1 MKIQSLKVKNIRS
14 VKKLEI
20 ELPESAILF
29 YGDIGSGK
37 SSVLKAIEF
46 ALFGTL
52 SSGNLSG
59 TSLLRRGEK
68 KASVELTFLVDE
80 KSYTIY
86 RELKQVVRKE
96 KETVIAGDNWLI
108 EEGVKESYATT
119 DLRRKVLSILNYSVP
134 RYERRNSIDIFRYTV
149 YTPQE
154 EIKAIL
160 QADSDERFEILKD
173 VFEIEK
179 YENTLANL
187 VTVKK
192 RLNVDLR
199 DIDRDIKAIGAPE
212 EDILGKEQEIA
223 DQTSKIEAK
232 NSQILSKKK
241 VLSEQKKKY
250 DIIQQEFNEYSKKFT
265 EINSKQEIIK
275 SNRDTVFGNEQKLKN
290 LKAEIKKKQKELHKI
305 PEMGLPTDRSELE
318 LEEGMDHTQELMQE
332 KIDQKGGIS
341 QTIENYDELLKAGKC
356 PFCHQPIHDKKQF
369 KEELKNAQQTLK
381 SISKDIHKME
391 QEIANGKGLLKN
403 LREYHTNEE
412 KKNGLK
418 EVIQEKQRR
427 ESDLTTSN
435 KNSTKIMTLTE
446 KEIENILK
454 SYKIASLEEF
464 RQVEQEIKRRREDQN
479 KIVEESQSDLTRV
492 EKEASTF
499 EAELINLQAELKYLH
514 EEKKR
519 KEQLKESHAYMSS
532 IRNWVDDQLP
542 VLLKDIERT
551 ILTTTA
557 IQFDHY
563 FKQWFRELVEE
574 ENIDIEINPE
584 DFQPIVRMNGYESPF
599 ADMSGGEKSAL
610 SLAYRLALNKVI
622 STKHQEV
629 KSKGLLILDEPTD
642 GFSEQQVNKM
652 QNVFEKLNIKQIIII
667 SHERTLDS
675 FVMDILNFK
684 KINHKTTVSREHV

>member
-1 MKIQSLKVKNIRS
+1 MKIQSIKIQNIRS
-14 VKKLEI
+14 LKKLEI

-59 TSLLRRGEK
+59 KSLLRRGET

-96 KETVIAGDNWLI
+96 KETVSAAENWLI
-108 EEGVKESYATT
+108 EEGVKESYTTT
-119 DLRRKVLSILNYSVP
+119 DLRRKVLSILNYSIP
-134 RYERRNSIDIFRYTV
+134 RYERGNSIDIFRYTV

-160 QADSDERFEILKD
+160 QADSNERFEILKD

-187 VTVKK
+187 GTVKK
-192 RLNVDLR
+192 QLNVDLR
-199 DIDRDIKAIGAPE
+199 DIERDIKTIGAPE
-212 EDILGKEQEIA
+212 EDILNKEQEIA
-223 DQTSKIEAK
+223 DQANKIEVK
-232 NSQILSKKK
+232 DSEILSKKK
-241 VLSEQKKKY
+241 ALSEQKKNY
-250 DIIQQEFNEYSKKFT
+250 DVIQDEFNEYSKKFT
-265 EINSKQEIIK
+265 EINSKKEIIE
-275 SNRDTVFGNEQKLKN
+275 SNRTTVFENEQTLKT
-290 LKAEIKKKQKELHKI
+290 LKAEIEKKQKELLKI
-305 PEMGLPTDRSELE
+305 PEMELSTDKSEQK
-318 LEEGMDHTQELMQE
+318 LEEEMDHTRVLMQE
-332 KIDQKGGIS
+332 KIDEKGRIS
-341 QTIENYDELLKAGKC
+341 QSIEHYDELLKAGKC

-369 KEELKNAQQTLK
+369 KEEFKNAQETLEGILK
-381 SISKDIHKME
+381 SIDKME
-391 QEIANGKGLLKN
+391 QEIANGKGVLKN
-403 LREYHTNEE
+403 LREYLTNEE
-412 KKNGLK
+412 QKKSLK
-418 EVIQEKQRR
+418 ELIQEKQHR

-435 KNSTKIMTLTE
+435 KNSSEIIDQTE
-446 KEIENILK
+446 DEIENILK

-464 RQVEQEIKRRREDQN
+464 KQVEQDIKKRLEDQN
-479 KIVEESQSDLTRV
+479 KILEKSQSDLIHV

-499 EAELINLQAELKYLH
+499 EAELVNLKAELKYLH

-519 KEQLKESHAYMSS
+519 KELLKESHAHISS

-557 IQFDHY
+557 IQFDQY

-599 ADMSGGEKSAL
+599 EDMSGGEKSAL

-675 FVMDILNFK
+675 FVTDILNFK
-684 KINHKTTVSREHV
+684 KVNHKTTVSREQV